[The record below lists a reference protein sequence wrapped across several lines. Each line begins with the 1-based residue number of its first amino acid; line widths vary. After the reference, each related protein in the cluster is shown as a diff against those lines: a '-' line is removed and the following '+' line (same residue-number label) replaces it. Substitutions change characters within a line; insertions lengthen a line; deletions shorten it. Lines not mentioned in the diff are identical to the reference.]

1 MQTSRNPVVSIIMAT
16 YNRASLISHAIESVV
31 DQSLLDWEL
40 IIADDGSTDNTAEVL
55 RAWEAK
61 DPRIR
66 YLQLPH
72 AGRIA
77 IVSNAAL
84 DAVRGKYIA
93 VLDDDDRWID
103 PEKLNKQIAFL
114 DEHPDYVACA
124 GGFTIVNGNDERT
137 ADIYKPESDE
147 AMRKIA
153 LLANP
158 IANSTAMFRASLNE
172 RYDVTLQG
180 FADWDFWLK
189 LGRAGKLYNFRELF
203 LAYKMWG
210 GGGSFVQQ
218 RANAS
223 CAVKIVRRYKNDYP
237 GYGKAICFA
246 RTYLTYSFLPIS
258 LRRGLNSFLSSL
270 KKRIFVDSAR
280 PAPPVSGT

>member
-1 MQTSRNPVVSIIMAT
+1 MESSNHPVVSIIMAT
-16 YNRASLISHAIESVV
+16 YNRASLISQAIESVI

-61 DPRIR
+61 EPRIH

-84 DAVRGKYIA
+84 EAVRGKYIA

-124 GGFTIVNGNDERT
+124 GGFTIVNRNDERT

-147 AMRKIA
+147 AMRKVA

-158 IANSTAMFRASLNE
+158 IANSTAMFRASLQA

-189 LGRAGKLYNFRELF
+189 LGREGKLFNFQQLF
-203 LAYKMWG
+203 LAYKMWSG
-210 GGGSFVQQ
+210 NGSFVQQ

-246 RTYLTYSFLPIS
+246 RTYLTYTFLPIS
-258 LRRGLNSFLSSL
+258 LRRGLNSFLSSM
-270 KKRIFVDSAR
+270 KKRIFVHSVR
-280 PAPPVSGT
+280 RVPPVSET

>member
-1 MQTSRNPVVSIIMAT
+1 MQTSTIPVVSVIMAT
-16 YNRASLISHAIESVV
+16 YNRASLIGHAIESVI
-31 DQSLLDWEL
+31 DQSFLDWEL

-61 DPRIR
+61 EPRIR

-77 IVSNAAL
+77 VVSNAAL
-84 DAVRGKYIA
+84 DAVRGRYIA

-103 PEKLNKQIAFL
+103 PEKLSKQIAFL
-114 DEHPDYVACA
+114 DEHPDHVACA
-124 GGFTIVNGNDERT
+124 GGFTIVNRNDERT

-189 LGRAGKLYNFRELF
+189 LGREGKMYNFRELF
-203 LAYKMWG
+203 LAYKMWSG
-210 GGGSFVQQ
+210 NGSFVQQ

-223 CAVKIVRRYKNDYP
+223 CAVKIVRRYRNDYP

-246 RTYLTYSFLPIS
+246 RTYLTYTFLPIS

-270 KKRIFVDSAR
+270 KKRIFVHSAR
-280 PAPPVSGT
+280 RVPPVSET

>member
-1 MQTSRNPVVSIIMAT
+1 MHTSGNPVVSIIMAT
-16 YNRASLISHAIESVV
+16 YNRASLIGQAIESVIG
-31 DQSLLDWEL
+31 QSLIDWEL

-55 RAWEAK
+55 REWEAK
-61 DPRIR
+61 EPRIR

-77 IVSNAAL
+77 VVSNAAIE
-84 DAVRGKYIA
+84 AARGKYIA

-103 PEKLNKQIAFL
+103 PEKLKKQIAFL
-114 DEHPDYVACA
+114 DEHPEYVACA
-124 GGFTIVNGNDERT
+124 GGYTIVNQNDERT

-147 AMRKIA
+147 AMRKVA

-158 IANSTAMFRASLNE
+158 IANSTAMFRASLEE
-172 RYDVTLQG
+172 RYDVSLQG

-189 LGRAGKLYNFRELF
+189 LGRGGKMYNFHELF
-203 LAYKMWG
+203 LAYKMWSG
-210 GGGSFVQQ
+210 NGSFVQQ

-223 CAVKIVRRYKNDYP
+223 CAVKIVRRYRNDYP

-246 RTYLTYSFLPIS
+246 RTYLTYTILPIS
-258 LRRGLNSFLSSL
+258 LRRGLNSFLSRL
-270 KKRIFVDSAR
+270 KKRIFVHSAR
-280 PAPPVSGT
+280 